1 MEKLENL
8 GNKIGLTDCKWS
20 SLNAPDSEI
29 LSLTVCAGNLDAV
42 GCWEEPSSLLLAG
55 EAVWDVAVE
64 LEGGRVEGGVEG
76 VLAAGVA
83 PVQRVA
89 HEAADPVGHC
99 NIE

>member
-1 MEKLENL
+1 MVQFECPRL
-8 GNKIGLTDCKWS
+8 
-20 SLNAPDSEI
+20 DSEI